1 MKPGLQFYGLGCGSM
16 AWLDGTARWHGSM
29 ARLDGTA
36 RWHGSRAWLGGTARR
51 HGSVARLGGTARRHG
66 SVARLDGTARRHGS
80 TARLDG
86 TARVLRQGIINDACD
101 RLHEGFSNRDEAEAV
116 CNEYRRLAQVYV
128 EPGCLHISMQMQ
140 QTDGAPKR
148 AEQGFYGP
156 MMRALKRTGLNFSKE
171 AQKVEE
177 MRELR
182 LIVRRAVG
190 IGLVCPTCIAKFCV
204 ALVGVLYVLRC
215 ALCRVTVST
224 QGIFLPCMRTTFGAL
239 LSHSKRQLLLEQ
251 QPVQLEMA

>member
-1 MKPGLQFYGLGCGSM
+1 
-16 AWLDGTARWHGSM
+16 M

-36 RWHGSRAWLGGTARR
+36 RWHGSIA
-51 HGSVARLGGTARRHG
+51 
-66 SVARLDGTARRHGS
+66 
-80 TARLDG
+80 
-86 TARVLRQGIINDACD
+86 LRQGIINDACD

-182 LIVRRAVG
+182 LIARRAVG
-190 IGLVCPTCIAKFCV
+190 IGLVRPTCIAKFCV

-239 LSHSKRQLLLEQ
+239 LSHSERQLLLEQ